1 MWLLYVAFLQLVPG
15 AIGSP
20 PGTGCQIGT
29 SGCFPSAPPGP
40 VTPPADPG
48 ATSEVPPPVVH
59 PNDVPF
65 YGELPAKQSDQPILR
80 QDVQEQEER
89 ARQEQRLNELEGH
102 AQQLEQQLED
112 QRQLLE
118 EQRDLLQQQEE
129 RAQRKD
135 AEEKQQQQAEEQK
148 QPPLQKPPSSQE
160 PEEQP
165 AAP

>member
-1 MWLLYVAFLQLVPG
+1 MWLLYVAFLQLNPG
-15 AIGSP
+15 ATGSP
-20 PGTGCQIGT
+20 PGTGCEIGT

-65 YGELPAKQSDQPILR
+65 YGQLPAKQSDEPILR
-80 QDVQEQEER
+80 QDVQEQQARE
-89 ARQEQRLNELEGH
+89 RQEQRLNELEGH

-112 QRQLLE
+112 QRQILE

-129 RAQRKD
+129 RAQKKD
-135 AEEKQQQQAEEQK
+135 AEERQQKEQQEKEAPK
-148 QPPLQKPPSSQE
+148 
-160 PEEQP
+160 EQP
-165 AAP
+165 TAP